1 MLKLGLP
8 LSLRSPLRGSCDI
21 LSLILPLRPSEAL
34 LQTTNTS
41 RVPKVQ
47 KAK

>member
-1 MLKLGLP
+1 
-8 LSLRSPLRGSCDI
+8 
-21 LSLILPLRPSEAL
+21 LPLRPSEAL